1 MDKAIWI
8 IMAAAAGAGLPL
20 QAALNSKLAK
30 TGGSP
35 LHAAMISFTVGVL
48 ALILFILFTSQ
59 NVSWKDLKDAPVY
72 SWLGGLL
79 GAFYVSV
86 IIYSFP
92 RIGPGLAFG
101 LIIAG
106 QLGVSMLLEHYQILG
121 AKHHPVSYG
130 RIGGLTLIIL
140 GVYITKRF

>member
-1 MDKAIWI
+1 MDKALWI
-8 IMAAAAGAGLPL
+8 IMAVAAGAGLPV

-35 LHAAMISFTVGVL
+35 LHAAMISFMVGVFTL
-48 ALILFILFTSQ
+48 LLFILFTSQ
-59 NVSWKDLKDAPVY
+59 NVSWKDLKDAPTY

-92 RIGPGLAFG
+92 RIGPGVAFG

-106 QLGVSMLLEHYQILG
+106 QLGISMLLEHYQILG
-121 AKHHPVSYG
+121 AKHHAISFG
-130 RIGGLTLIIL
+130 RIAGLMLIIL
-140 GVYITKRF
+140 GVYLTKRF

>member
-1 MDKAIWI
+1 MDKALWI
-8 IMAAAAGAGLPL
+8 IMAVAAGAGLPV
-20 QAALNSKLAK
+20 QAALNNKLAK

-48 ALILFILFTSQ
+48 ALLLFILFTSQ
-59 NVSWKDLKDAPVY
+59 NVSWKDLKDAPTY

-92 RIGPGLAFG
+92 RIGPGFAFG

-106 QLGVSMLLEHYQILG
+106 QLGISMLLEHYQILG
-121 AKHHPVSYG
+121 AKHHAISFG
-130 RIGGLTLIIL
+130 RIAGLMLIIL
-140 GVYITKRF
+140 GVYLTKRF

>member
-1 MDKAIWI
+1 MDKALWI
-8 IMAAAAGAGLPL
+8 IMAVAAGAGLPI

-48 ALILFILFTSQ
+48 TLLLFILFTSQ
-59 NVSWKDLKDAPVY
+59 NVSWKDLKDAPTY

-92 RIGPGLAFG
+92 RIGPGFAFG

-106 QLGVSMLLEHYQILG
+106 QLGISMLLEHYQIFG
-121 AKHHPVSYG
+121 AKHHAISFG
-130 RIGGLTLIIL
+130 RIAGFTLIIL
-140 GVYITKRF
+140 GVYLTKRF

>member
-8 IMAAAAGAGLPL
+8 VMAVAAGAGLPI

-35 LHAAMISFTVGVL
+35 LYAAMISFTVGVL
-48 ALILFILFTSQ
+48 ALVLFILFTSQ
-59 NVSWKDLKDAPVY
+59 NVSWKDLKDAPSY
-72 SWLGGLL
+72 SWFGGLL

-92 RIGPGLAFG
+92 KIGPGLAFG

-106 QLGVSMLLEHYQILG
+106 QLGISMLLEHYQILG
-121 AKHHPVSYG
+121 ARHHPISYG
-130 RIGGLTLIIL
+130 RIAGLTLIIL
-140 GVYITKRF
+140 GVYLTKRF

>member
-1 MDKAIWI
+1 MDKVIWI
-8 IMAAAAGAGLPL
+8 AMALAAGAGLPI

-35 LHAAMISFTVGVL
+35 VHAAMISFSVGVL
-48 ALILFILFTSQ
+48 ALILFILLTSQ
-59 NVSWKDLKDAPVY
+59 SVSWKDLKGAPAY
-72 SWLGGLL
+72 SWFGGLL

-106 QLGVSMLLEHYQILG
+106 QLGIAMALEHYQILG
-121 AKHHPVSYG
+121 ARYHPISYG
-130 RIGGLTLIIL
+130 RIAGLALILL
-140 GVYITKRF
+140 GVYLTKRF